1 MLETVSNS
9 MELKGVSFIG
19 LRGVVDFI
27 YSGDLHLDQDNVME
41 VLTAASHLQVLPV
54 IQHCSQ
60 FFISNLSL
68 DNIKTMQVIAET
80 YHLKDLKEASQQ
92 FVLKNFAKF
101 AKTDYYKQ
109 LPLSEICKL
118 LKDNNLRVHS
128 ELKVFKYVAEWVLY
142 SRKNRESLASN
153 LLRNIRLPYLT
164 QEELE
169 SLLKYPFVKA
179 NRHCQSLI
187 QKVIQYKEHPNDQIF
202 HTASYTQVRSEPYL
216 LSFGCSDVAMHSC
229 ILYHGNWYP
238 LDRAMGQP
246 RPFTGAAAVVLNN
259 FIFVCGGQIAGT
271 VTDHCHRFNP
281 ITCKWT
287 NLKQMLLPR
296 RNFAIAVVGFTIY
309 AIGGVSNGSIST
321 NTVEAYSVEDDKWTK
336 APSLPDNALAD
347 ISACSWKNK
356 VFVAAGVDENCIHS
370 KEFRCLDLDEN
381 KPEHI
386 KWIKRSNLLQIKFRP
401 AMFPTEDHIYLV
413 DLYRTEGSPA
423 NLNQYEVT
431 NDQWTSIELSNLHF
445 TRCFSAVMISDW
457 IYFVG
462 RNDVDDGPSKKYN
475 VVTKKLEDTKSY
487 PWTIES
493 PLCVAVRLPHKF
505 LQRNMLKRK
514 QPTFHGT
521 YTINSPS

>member
-1 MLETVSNS
+1 MLETVNNT
-9 MELKGVSFIG
+9 MELKAVSCTG
-19 LRGVVDFI
+19 LRGVLDFI

-41 VLTAASHLQVLPV
+41 VLSTASHLQVVPV

-60 FFISNLSL
+60 FFITNLSL
-68 DNIKTMQVIAET
+68 DNIKTMQVIAEI

-92 FVLKNFAKF
+92 FILKNFAKF

-153 LLRNIRLPYLT
+153 LLKNIRLPYLT
-164 QEELE
+164 KDELE

-187 QKVIQYKEHPNDQIF
+187 EKVIQFKEHPSEQIF
-202 HTASYTQVRSEPYL
+202 HSTSYTQVRSEPYL
-216 LSFGCSDVAMHSC
+216 LSFGCSDVAMHCC

-246 RPFTGAAAVVLNN
+246 RPFIGAAALVLNN
-259 FIFVCGGQIAGT
+259 FIFVCGGQVAGN
-271 VTDHCHRFNP
+271 VTDHCHCFNP

-287 NLKQMLLPR
+287 NLNQMLLPR
-296 RNFAIAVVGFTIY
+296 RNFAIASVGFTIY
-309 AIGGVSNGSIST
+309 AIGGISTDNIST
-321 NTVEAYSVEDDKWTK
+321 NTVEAYSVADDKWTK
-336 APSLPDNALAD
+336 MPSLPDIALAD
-347 ISACSWKNK
+347 MSACSWKNK
-356 VFVAAGVDENCIHS
+356 IFVAAGVDENCIHT
-370 KEFRCLDLDEN
+370 KEFRCLDLDQN
-381 KPEHI
+381 VPEP
-386 KWIKRSNLLQIKFRP
+386 KWIKKASLLQIKFRP
-401 AMFPTEDHIYLV
+401 AMSTTQDHIYLV
-413 DLYRTEGSPA
+413 DLYRTEGSLA
-423 NLNQYEVT
+423 HLNQYHVT
-431 NDQWTSIELSNLHF
+431 TDQWSSIELSNIRF
-445 TRCFSAVMISDW
+445 SRSFSAVMINDW

-475 VVTKKLEDTKSY
+475 VITQNMEDIKGY

-493 PLCVAVRLPHKF
+493 PLCVSVRLPHKF
-505 LQRNMLKRK
+505 LQRNMLKRVHTI
-514 QPTFHGT
+514 PHGT
-521 YTINSPS
+521 YTINSPA